1 MLDMVTLLAPVC
13 LQLGFDVVRQVAF
26 ALPIA
31 FAWEFEKNAFFWR
44 ESLPPPALEGSL
56 LITGL
61 AAGSISVLIWPQ
73 ENLVGVPFAA
83 LALLASPLFTGALMR
98 RTGVWFRELGHNPPS
113 MFAVRHAAIFAFG
126 ISLTRVA
133 MLRHVI

>member
-1 MLDMVTLLAPVC
+1 MWEVVTLLAPVC

-31 FAWEFEKNAFFWR
+31 FAWEFEKNVFSWR
-44 ESLPPPALEGSL
+44 ESLPPSALEVSL

-61 AAGSISVLIWPQ
+61 AAGSISVLLWPQ
-73 ENLVGVPFAA
+73 ENIVAVPFAA
-83 LALLASPLFTGALMR
+83 LALLASPLFTGAFMR
-98 RTGVWFRELGHNPPS
+98 HTGILFRELGQDPPS
-113 MFAVRHAAIFAFG
+113 MFAVRDAAIFSFG

-133 MLRHVI
+133 VLAVA

>member
-1 MLDMVTLLAPVC
+1 MWELVTLLAPVC

-31 FAWEFEKNAFFWR
+31 FAWEFEKNVFAWR
-44 ESLPPPALEGSL
+44 ESLPPSALEGSL

-61 AAGSISVLIWPQ
+61 AAGSISVLLWPQ
-73 ENLVGVPFAA
+73 ENIVAVPFAA
-83 LALLASPLFTGALMR
+83 LALLASPLFTGAFMR
-98 RTGVWFRELGHNPPS
+98 HTGILFRELGQDPPS
-113 MFAVRHAAIFAFG
+113 MFAVRDAAIFAFG

-133 MLRHVI
+133 VLAVA

>member
-1 MLDMVTLLAPVC
+1 MWEMVTLLAPVC

-31 FAWEFEKNAFFWR
+31 FAWEFEKNVFLWR
-44 ESLPPPALEGSL
+44 ESLPPSALEASL

-61 AAGSISVLIWPQ
+61 AAGSISVLLWPQ
-73 ENLVGVPFAA
+73 ENIVAVPFAA
-83 LALLASPLFTGALMR
+83 LALLASPLCTGAFMHH
-98 RTGVWFRELGHNPPS
+98 TGVLFRELGQDPPS
-113 MFAVRHAAIFAFG
+113 MFAVRDAAIFSFG

-133 MLRHVI
+133 VLAVA